1 MKWFRKFEEFRQTPF
16 TDEETEVEKVEKE
29 KNEEKDPSTWIDS
42 KGVVHIKNWK
52 VY

>member
-16 TDEETEVEKVEKE
+16 TEEETETEVKKTEK
-29 KNEEKDPSTWIDS
+29 EEKDQSTWIDN

>member
-1 MKWFRKFEEFRQTPF
+1 MKWFRKFEEFRQIPF
-16 TDEETEVEKVEKE
+16 TDETEIEIKKDEK
-29 KNEEKDPSTWIDS
+29 KDQTWIDN

>member
-16 TDEETEVEKVEKE
+16 TDEETETEVKKVEK
-29 KNEEKDPSTWIDS
+29 EEKDPSTWIDS